1 MTLVNRIL
9 VIGPSGSGKSTLSLR
24 LKDILDL
31 PLIHLDN
38 IFWNKDRTHI
48 SREEFDKRLDTIL
61 KEDKWIIDGDYS
73 RTYKVRMERCDSI
86 IYLDFPLE
94 KCLEGVNS
102 RLGKVRRDIPFIDEV
117 FDPEFKTWIY
127 NWFIN
132 TRPLLIN
139 LLNEYKSS
147 KDIYIFKS
155 RRDVEEFLL
164 TLKQRN
170 NL

>member
-1 MTLVNRIL
+1 MDR
-9 VIGPSGSGKSTLSLR
+9 VIVLGPSGSGKSTLSLK
-24 LKDILDL
+24 LKDLLDL
-31 PLIHLDN
+31 PLYHLDN

-48 SREEFDKRLDTIL
+48 TREEFDKSLDTIL

-73 RTYKVRMERCDSI
+73 RTYLTRMERCDSI
-86 IYLDFPLE
+86 IFLDFPLE
-94 KCLEGVNS
+94 VCLEGVNS
-102 RLGKVRRDIPFIDEV
+102 RLGKVRRDIPFIDEK
-117 FDPEFKTWIY
+117 FDPEFKTWIH

-132 TRPLLIN
+132 TRPLLLN

-155 RRDVEEFLL
+155 RRDVEVFLL
-164 TLKQRN
+164 TFKQRN

>member
-1 MTLVNRIL
+1 MERIII
-9 VIGPSGSGKSTLSLR
+9 IGPSGSGKSTLSLR

-31 PLIHLDN
+31 PLFHLDN

-48 SREEFDKRLDTIL
+48 FREEFDKRLDSIL

-73 RTYKVRMERCDSI
+73 RTYKVRMDRCDSI

-94 KCLEGVNS
+94 VCLEGVNS
-102 RLGKVRRDIPFIDEV
+102 RLGKVRVDIPFIDEE

-132 TRPLLIN
+132 TRPLLLN

-164 TLKQRN
+164 TLNKRN